1 MRIFCMPFYWLYGV
15 ELKMPHIDGQ
25 KFVLAI

>member
-1 MRIFCMPFYWLYGV
+1 MRIFACLYWLYGV
-15 ELKMPHIDGQ
+15 EIEDAHIDGQ